1 MTGDTLSP
9 QMRRFRKL
17 DARRQTDPPPAP
29 AVRPPVRSSLRP
41 GGGGQFKQADW
52 REPGRG
58 GRARDGRG
66 EEMGSCRRLRLSH
79 RRRLICY
86 PVPSWLVSSFH
97 PSSALCAVPPCS
109 SLVVPPR
116 RSVVVPFLVLF
127 IVPSSRRSVARL
139 VPRPS
144 ARPRSPFLD
153 TWGRGRSP
161 IRWRAGM
168 ASRRG
173 GRRGGAVG
181 DKRRGG
187 RSKQI

>member
-41 GGGGQFKQADW
+41 GGGGQVKQADR

-66 EEMGSCRRLRLSH
+66 GGEMGSCRRLRLSH

-116 RSVVVPFLVLF
+116 RSVAVPFLVLF

-153 TWGRGRSP
+153 TWGRGVLP
-161 IRWRAGM
+161 FDGERAWQADEAGVV
-168 ASRRG
+168 AEP
-173 GRRGGAVG
+173 
-181 DKRRGG
+181 
-187 RSKQI
+187 

>member
-41 GGGGQFKQADW
+41 GGGGQFKQADR

-127 IVPSSRRSVARL
+127 IVPSSRRSVARF

-144 ARPRSPFLD
+144 ARSRSPFID
-153 TWGRGRSP
+153 TVGWGVST
-161 IRWRAGM
+161 IR
-168 ASRRG
+168 
-173 GRRGGAVG
+173 
-181 DKRRGG
+181 
-187 RSKQI
+187 

>member
-41 GGGGQFKQADW
+41 GGGGQFKQADR

-97 PSSALCAVPPCS
+97 SSSALCAVPPCS

-153 TWGRGRSP
+153 TWGRGVLP
-161 IRWRAGM
+161 FDGERAWQADEAGVV
-168 ASRRG
+168 AEP
-173 GRRGGAVG
+173 
-181 DKRRGG
+181 
-187 RSKQI
+187 